1 MQATA
6 IIETNKHSHFTF
18 PIYADF
24 YSSCCEYDTFVKYH
38 GFFLYPAYASAGW
51 PVNRISMYTC
61 IYAFFV
67 SSITELCKHAVYL
80 WITMVNTVFFLS
92 ELQSFVL
99 LYSRNVTERRNAAQA
114 CSLLINSCY

>member
-6 IIETNKHSHFTF
+6 IIETNKHFHFTF

-24 YSSCCEYDTFVKYH
+24 YSFYCEYDTFVKYH
-38 GFFLYPAYASAGW
+38 EFFLYPVYASADW
-51 PVNRISMYTC
+51 PVNRISTYTR
-61 IYAFFV
+61 IHAFFV

-99 LYSRNVTERRNAAQA
+99 FHSRNVTERRNKRYKLA
-114 CSLLINSCY
+114 Y